1 MVELRVD
8 HVGEPEIGGKQN
20 DVVHLRAFEV
30 AMVDDGASQLGP
42 GRVPAGHVQVR
53 QVMHAQ
59 LRPFAITLIVDEFF
73 VLVEDLVELLL
84 RELFPLVLMV
94 EFVL

>member
-1 MVELRVD
+1 
-8 HVGEPEIGGKQN
+8 
-20 DVVHLRAFEV
+20 
-30 AMVDDGASQLGP
+30 
-42 GRVPAGHVQVR
+42 
-53 QVMHAQ
+53 MHAR
-59 LRPFAITLIVDEFF
+59 LRPFAITLVVDEFF

>member
-1 MVELRVD
+1 MVELRIY

-30 AMVDDGASQLGP
+30 VMVEDGARQLGP
-42 GRVPAGHVQVR
+42 GQVPAGHVQVR

-59 LRPFAITLIVDEFF
+59 LRLFAITLVVDEFL

-94 EFVL
+94 EFAL